1 MAIGL
6 PLSEFWIIKFL
17 FFESDFNAAN
27 SSGVK
32 FKGAPF
38 SLYELN
44 EENAQS
50 LILVFKT
57 YFSSLVISKLCTSR

>member
-1 MAIGL
+1 MAKEL
-6 PLSEFWIIKFL
+6 PLSDFWIIKFL

-27 SSGVK
+27 SSEVK

-38 SLYELN
+38 LLKNFN
-44 EENAQS
+44 EENAES

-57 YFSSLVISKLCTSR
+57 SFFSLVISKLCISR

>member
-1 MAIGL
+1 MATKL
-6 PLSEFWIIKFL
+6 PLSDFWIIKFL
-17 FFESDFNAAN
+17 CFESDFNAPN

-38 SLYELN
+38 SLKELN
-44 EENAQS
+44 KEKAQS

-57 YFSSLVISKLCTSR
+57 FFCH